1 MRQSK
6 LLPAE
11 TLFADLCLVRQNVSA
26 DAAGAS
32 SSSAT
37 KTTCSC
43 MHSSPCLAPQ
53 GGHSPGF
60 WLLAAIDSACNI
72 FCSRESNLR
81 LLDLARTD
89 TGALEY
95 AITMSLK
102 PEQLI
107 AVDSTPAR
115 QLKEQGKPILLWNAW
130 KADRAVASS
139 TGKSTWQLQMPEQ
152 PLVDLVVGVVSHTE
166 ANAVT
171 GLPAPN
177 EHSTA
182 YRNELLWRC
191 LAALTSLA
199 TGRTILMPFMQQ
211 RVPGGRS
218 FLHYACL
225 MCRCCVV
232 RFLMLACAMLCV
244 IQVACVQY
252 LKAQQHKANVL

>member
-1 MRQSK
+1 MNRFKPFKALPCSKLSFVSCCTMQEIPQQMRQSK

-11 TLFADLCLVRQNVSA
+11 TLFADLCLARQSVDPSA
-26 DAAGAS
+26 AS
-32 SSSAT
+32 SSASSSQT
-37 KTTCSC
+37 HVSC
-43 MHSSPCLAPQ
+43 LHSSPCLAPH
-53 GGHSPGF
+53 GGHSPAF
-60 WLLAAIDSACNI
+60 WILAAIDNACNI
-72 FCSRESNLR
+72 FPSRKPNLR

-89 TGALEY
+89 AGALEY
-95 AITMSLK
+95 AMTKSLK

-107 AVDSTPAR
+107 ALDSTPAR
-115 QLKEQGKPILLWNAW
+115 QLKAQGKPVLLWNAW
-130 KADRAVASS
+130 KSAQAVAFS

-199 TGRTILMPFMQQ
+199 NGR
-211 RVPGGRS
+211 
-218 FLHYACL
+218 
-225 MCRCCVV
+225 
-232 RFLMLACAMLCV
+232 MLSLG
-244 IQVACVQY
+244 
-252 LKAQQHKANVL
+252 